1 MPKEIELDENIL
13 KKNKVPLLVKDKV
26 WKGLFEDNM
35 TRNMKKLSK
44 SLNELI
50 DKEKESAK
58 EIRRLHKQKK
68 ILMDMV
74 LKLSDDANTNDNTQA
89 LNKLEEA
96 KNKIIELNMKI
107 DDFFFDMENLPKEIN
122 GVNLE
127 LLKETVSLSYSDI
140 KNDRERVE
148 VLDKEI
154 KKLRQI
160 LGNMWEEK
168 FNKEKK
174 VDNLYSYLH
183 GTLGHQ
189 ETDKL
194 DKRFL

>member
-96 KNKIIELNMKI
+96 KNKIIELNRKI
-107 DDFFFDMENLPKEIN
+107 DDLQFDMENLPKEIN